1 MTEFDI
7 FEAINHIDEELLIR
21 SETWSAQEEQSENF
35 TSSTNDI
42 HTSD

>member
-7 FEAINHIDEELLIR
+7 FEAINHIDEEMLIR
-21 SETWSAQEEQSENF
+21 SESWSEQEDQSENF
-35 TSSTNDI
+35 SSSTNDI

>member
-7 FEAINHIDEELLIR
+7 IEAFTHIDDELLIR
-21 SETWSAQEEQSENF
+21 SESWSEQEDQNENF
-35 TSSTNDI
+35 SSSTNDI